1 MEGRLSLAFLLSQSS
16 IRWPGLRQYL
26 QKREVELDV
35 EEVSEV
41 DGKDIDLEFLDVD
54 EEETRD

>member
-1 MEGRLSLAFLLSQSS
+1 MEGRLSTAFRFSQSS

-26 QKREVELDV
+26 QKRVEELEF
-35 EEVSEV
+35 EEVSEE